1 MNKRNFIV
9 AGALIVVA
17 VTYLILSSTG
27 STASFFLTIEELQM
41 MDEEAL
47 TRDVTVSGAVI
58 GDSIVYDPMQPR
70 LSFTIIHIPGD
81 QEAIEA
87 AGGLAEVLHE
97 AVIDGTGA
105 RLDVIYNGVRPD
117 MLRDE
122 AQAILRGRLQPDG
135 TFLAHE
141 LLLKCP
147 SRYAETVPDQAG
159 E

>member
-17 VTYLILSSTG
+17 VVYLILSSTG
-27 STASFFLTIEELQM
+27 SSASFFLTIEELQAM
-41 MDEEAL
+41 GEASL

-58 GDSIVYDPMQPR
+58 GDSIVYDPMRPQ

-105 RLDVIYNGVRPD
+105 RLDVIYSGVRPD

-147 SRYAETVPDQAG
+147 SRYAESVPDQV
-159 E
+159 EE